1 MRRIK
6 SALLVTVLTCGLV
19 VTPVFAEPSVDD
31 LKKDKEAAQSEVD
44 SLQSKLTDL
53 LSKIS
58 QLEGDLI
65 SKGQGDYP
73 GGRRLGRGSGKRR
86 RAV

>member
-31 LKKDKEAAQSEVD
+31 LKKDKEASGVR
-44 SLQSKLTDL
+44 
-53 LSKIS
+53 
-58 QLEGDLI
+58 QLRNSI
-65 SKGQGDYP
+65 RCIY
-73 GGRRLGRGSGKRR
+73 GRN
-86 RAV
+86 